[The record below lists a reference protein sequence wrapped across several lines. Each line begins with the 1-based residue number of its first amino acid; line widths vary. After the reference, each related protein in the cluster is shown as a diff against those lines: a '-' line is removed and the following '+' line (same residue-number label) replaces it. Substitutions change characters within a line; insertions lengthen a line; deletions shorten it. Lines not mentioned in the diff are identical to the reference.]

1 MCTSRGDAQA
11 GNHMIEA
18 VMESKLLDLNID
30 KSCYIVIGGKNIIK
44 DIRTDL
50 ENFPLTLCGN
60 LMKEKVSDKYLGDYI
75 HCQGTAASVQCTVQ
89 NRSGRISLNIV
100 ESRAIIEDCRV
111 NAVGGLLA
119 GLELWEMAILPSL
132 LNNCQTWINISDES
146 IKILEDLQNT
156 MYRTLLS
163 VPRTCPIPALCWD
176 MGALQ
181 MRLRIKQKKLEFLW
195 HLNNL

>member
-1 MCTSRGDAQA
+1 M
-11 GNHMIEA
+11 
-18 VMESKLLDLNID
+18 
-30 KSCYIVIGGKNIIK
+30 
-44 DIRTDL
+44 
-50 ENFPLTLCGN
+50 
-60 LMKEKVSDKYLGDYI
+60 
-75 HCQGTAASVQCTVQ
+75 Q

-195 HLNNL
+195 HLNNLEDGTLAKEMLEVQKEYCMPGLVSECSEWIREASLPNILVEKITKPQWKKIVKAEIQKENEEFKKKNVST